1 MGNYIIG
8 KNSIIEGNVLIEDNV
23 KIGNNCIIKEDKKNK
38 TIIKEGCVIDDFVS
52 IYPGVVIRKNCK
64 IGAYSILGY
73 PTKADLL
80 GKDVSVYSDKVK
92 DKIIKERILHIGEN
106 SVIRSHSV
114 IYSHVKIGNNFNTGH
129 FVMIREHTTIGDNC
143 VFGTHASCDG
153 FANMGDKTQIGQS
166 CMLAQ
171 AATIGKKCF
180 IGGHTVFSD
189 NKNIIRDVK
198 YDLNGSRIGDYVRI
212 GLNCIVF
219 PDVTVGE
226 NAFIGAGSLIN
237 KDIPENKLAYGN
249 PIKIIRNL
257 REEEINKYKSSF

>member
-1 MGNYIIG
+1 MKYAIG
-8 KNSIIEGNVLIEDNV
+8 KNSIVKGNVLIENNV
-23 KIGNNCIIKEDKKNK
+23 KIGNNCVIKGDEINK
-38 TIIKEGCVIDDFVS
+38 IFIGENCVIDDSVI
-52 IYPGVVIRKNCK
+52 IYPGVIFGKNSK
-64 IGAYSILGY
+64 IGAHSILGH

-80 GKDVSVYSDKVK
+80 GKDLSVYSDKIK
-92 DKIIKERILHIGEN
+92 DKVIEERILDIGEN

-129 FVMIREHTTIGDNC
+129 FTLIREHTTIGDNC

-153 FANMGDKTQIGQS
+153 FAEIGDKTQIGQS

-171 AATIGKKCF
+171 AATIGKGCF

-198 YDLNGSRIGDYVRI
+198 YDLNGAKIGNYVRI

-219 PDVTVGE
+219 PDVKIG
-226 NAFIGAGSLIN
+226 NNSFIGAGSLIN
-237 KDIPENKLAYGN
+237 KDVPENKLAYG
-249 PIKIIRNL
+249 
-257 REEEINKYKSSF
+257 